1 MALQGQCTYTKEFP
15 TGEYTTETIE
25 VGENGETQEVQT
37 PVMELRTEEFDYAY
51 IIIKQITQYQIYD
64 NSGKTVA
71 AHIHFAAYE
80 SDENRDLDQED
91 YLFWDY
97 VVLTDYDVEEN
108 IYVQCYDYVKTI
120 NGFENLIDV

>member
-64 NSGKTVA
+64 NSGKNV
-71 AHIHFAAYE
+71 
-80 SDENRDLDQED
+80 
-91 YLFWDY
+91 
-97 VVLTDYDVEEN
+97 
-108 IYVQCYDYVKTI
+108 YVQLQFFHYYHIFDI
-120 NGFENLIDV
+120 E